1 MGLRP
6 SYRDGTVKEQEGQG
20 RETAWEETTCTEV
33 IYCRGHRNVTARH
46 PTTLEITTEDRLT
59 PRGDCIIA
67 IGAGRG
73 LPGLSAHFHSLLA
86 RDDAE
91 LVTLLSCGGL
101 EVFIRSSGSGAM
113 TLDHPS
119 DLVWRKSSYVCGR
132 TVGIRS
138 DTAACNLPREMIDR
152 LKEGKDLAVVMTVT
166 VPTA

>member
-1 MGLRP
+1 MKG
-6 SYRDGTVKEQEGQG
+6 QEAQG
-20 RETAWEETTCTEV
+20 RETAREGTTCTEV

-59 PRGDCIIA
+59 PQGDCIIG

-73 LPGLSAHFHSLLA
+73 LPGLSAHFRSLLA
-86 RDDAE
+86 GDDAE
-91 LVTLLSCGGL
+91 LVTLLLCGGL
-101 EVFIRSSGSGAM
+101 EVTIHSYGSGAM

-138 DTAACNLPREMIDR
+138 DIASSDLPREMIDL

-166 VPTA
+166 VPTT

>member
-1 MGLRP
+1 
-6 SYRDGTVKEQEGQG
+6 VKGQEAQG
-20 RETAWEETTCTEV
+20 RETAREGTTCTEV

-59 PRGDCIIA
+59 PQGDCIIG

-73 LPGLSAHFHSLLA
+73 LSGLSAHFRSLLA
-86 RDDAE
+86 GDDAE
-91 LVTLLSCGGL
+91 LVTLLLCGGL
-101 EVFIRSSGSGAM
+101 EVTIHSYGSGAM

-138 DTAACNLPREMIDR
+138 DIASSDLPREMIDL

-166 VPTA
+166 VPTT

>member
-1 MGLRP
+1 
-6 SYRDGTVKEQEGQG
+6 VKGQEARG
-20 RETAWEETTCTEV
+20 RETAREGTTCTEV

-59 PRGDCIIA
+59 PQGDCIIG

-73 LPGLSAHFHSLLA
+73 LSGLSAHFRSLLA
-86 RDDAE
+86 GDDAE
-91 LVTLLSCGGL
+91 LVTLLLCGGL
-101 EVFIRSSGSGAM
+101 EVTIHSYGSGAM

-138 DTAACNLPREMIDR
+138 DIASSDLPREMIDL

-166 VPTA
+166 VPTT

>member
-1 MGLRP
+1 MKG
-6 SYRDGTVKEQEGQG
+6 QEAQG
-20 RETAWEETTCTEV
+20 RETAREGTTCTEV

-59 PRGDCIIA
+59 PQGDCIIG

-73 LPGLSAHFHSLLA
+73 LPGLSAHFRSLLA
-86 RDDAE
+86 GDDAE
-91 LVTLLSCGGL
+91 LVTLLLCGGL
-101 EVFIRSSGSGAM
+101 EVTIHSYGSGAM

-138 DTAACNLPREMIDR
+138 DIASSDLPREMIDL

>member
-1 MGLRP
+1 
-6 SYRDGTVKEQEGQG
+6 VKGQEARG
-20 RETAWEETTCTEV
+20 RETAREGTTCTEV

-59 PRGDCIIA
+59 PQGDCIIG

-73 LPGLSAHFHSLLA
+73 LSGLSAHFRSLLA
-86 RDDAE
+86 GDDAE
-91 LVTLLSCGGL
+91 LVTLLLCGGL
-101 EVFIRSSGSGAM
+101 EVTIHSYGSGAM

-138 DTAACNLPREMIDR
+138 DIASSDLPREMIDL

>member
-1 MGLRP
+1 MKG
-6 SYRDGTVKEQEGQG
+6 QEAQG
-20 RETAWEETTCTEV
+20 RETAREGTTCTEV

-59 PRGDCIIA
+59 PQGDCIIG

-73 LPGLSAHFHSLLA
+73 LSGLSAHFRSLLA
-86 RDDAE
+86 GDDAE
-91 LVTLLSCGGL
+91 LVTLLLCGGL
-101 EVFIRSSGSGAM
+101 EVTIHSYGSGAM

-138 DTAACNLPREMIDR
+138 DIASSDLPREMIDL

>member
-1 MGLRP
+1 MKG
-6 SYRDGTVKEQEGQG
+6 QEARG
-20 RETAWEETTCTEV
+20 RETAREGTTCTEV

-59 PRGDCIIA
+59 PQGDCIIG

-73 LPGLSAHFHSLLA
+73 LSGLSAHFRSLLA
-86 RDDAE
+86 GDDAE
-91 LVTLLSCGGL
+91 LVTLLLCGGL
-101 EVFIRSSGSGAM
+101 EVTIHSYGSGAM

-138 DTAACNLPREMIDR
+138 DIASSDLPREMIDL

>member
-1 MGLRP
+1 
-6 SYRDGTVKEQEGQG
+6 VKGQEAPG
-20 RETAWEETTCTEV
+20 RETAREGTTCTEV

-59 PRGDCIIA
+59 PQGDCIIG

-73 LPGLSAHFHSLLA
+73 LPGLSAHFRSLLA
-86 RDDAE
+86 GDDAE
-91 LVTLLSCGGL
+91 LVTLLLCGGL
-101 EVFIRSSGSGAM
+101 EVTIHSYGSGAM

-138 DTAACNLPREMIDR
+138 DIASSDLPREMIDL

>member
-1 MGLRP
+1 MKG
-6 SYRDGTVKEQEGQG
+6 QEARG
-20 RETAWEETTCTEV
+20 RETAREGTTCTEV

-59 PRGDCIIA
+59 PQGDCIIG

-73 LPGLSAHFHSLLA
+73 LPGLSAHFRSLLA
-86 RDDAE
+86 GDDAE
-91 LVTLLSCGGL
+91 LVTLLLCGGL
-101 EVFIRSSGSGAM
+101 EVTIHSYGSGAM

-138 DTAACNLPREMIDR
+138 DIASSDLPREMIDL

>member
-1 MGLRP
+1 
-6 SYRDGTVKEQEGQG
+6 VKGQEARG
-20 RETAWEETTCTEV
+20 RETAREGTTCTEV

-59 PRGDCIIA
+59 PQGDCIIG

-73 LPGLSAHFHSLLA
+73 LPGLSAHFRSLLA
-86 RDDAE
+86 GDDAE
-91 LVTLLSCGGL
+91 LVTLLLCGGL
-101 EVFIRSSGSGAM
+101 EVTIHSYGSGAM

-138 DTAACNLPREMIDR
+138 DIASSDLPREMIDL

>member
-1 MGLRP
+1 
-6 SYRDGTVKEQEGQG
+6 VKGQEAQG
-20 RETAWEETTCTEV
+20 RETAREGTTCTEV

-59 PRGDCIIA
+59 PQGDCIIG

-73 LPGLSAHFHSLLA
+73 LSGLSAHFRSLLA
-86 RDDAE
+86 GDDAE
-91 LVTLLSCGGL
+91 LVTLLLCGGL
-101 EVFIRSSGSGAM
+101 EVTIHSYGSGAM

-138 DTAACNLPREMIDR
+138 DIASSDLPREMIDL

>member
-1 MGLRP
+1 
-6 SYRDGTVKEQEGQG
+6 VKGQEAQG
-20 RETAWEETTCTEV
+20 RETAREGTTCTEV

-59 PRGDCIIA
+59 PQGDCIIG

-73 LPGLSAHFHSLLA
+73 LPGLSAHFRSLLA

-91 LVTLLSCGGL
+91 LVTLLSCGGMGVTL
-101 EVFIRSSGSGAM
+101 HSSGSGAM
-113 TLDHPS
+113 ILDHPS

-138 DTAACNLPREMIDR
+138 DIASSDLPREMIDL